1 MTRSTKNVPPRR
13 SIGLGAVLRFG
24 DHLEIVRGVATSAR
38 VRHHVIYLVLFGI
51 VALAAALKFG
61 DHFAPIASRDV
72 TRVSRPEFFREQ
84 QCDNKREQQGLG
96 WVCEPLSNHERKS
109 ADSEQSKPV
118 AQPLPEQ
125 FAPRSERRKNHQAEH
140 DQREHQKV
148 LIHGAAALYSLAG
161 EVSIA

>member
-13 SIGLGAVLRFG
+13 SIGFGAVLRFG

-84 QCDNKREQQGLG
+84 QCGNKREQQGLG
-96 WVCEPLSNHERKS
+96 WICEPLSNYERES
-109 ADSEQSKPV
+109 ADSEQSKRI
-118 AQPLPEQ
+118 AQPLPDQ
-125 FAPRSERRKNHQAEH
+125 FAPCSERRKNHQTEH
-140 DQREHQKV
+140 DQREYQKV

>member
-38 VRHHVIYLVLFGI
+38 VRHHVIYLVLLGI
-51 VALAAALKFG
+51 VALTAALKFR

-72 TRVSRPEFFREQ
+72 TRVAGPEFFSEK
-84 QCDNKREQQGLG
+84 QCGNKREQQSLG
-96 WVCEPLSNHERKS
+96 WICEPLADRERES
-109 ADSEQSKPV
+109 ADSEQRKPV
-118 AQPLPEQ
+118 AQPLSDQ

-161 EVSIA
+161 KVSIA